1 MAGKENTNYIFRNMK
16 VYSSTEWLADN
27 KKKYCSVFDK
37 FDSSY
42 IYTEF
47 SFFNLDFKKKDW
59 DLKMEIVCRDQSKN
73 EICRLNCDRTV
84 SKNSNHLFVREGWR
98 THNIGSYW
106 QIGTYTWSAEIDG
119 K

>member
-84 SKNSNHLFVREGWR
+84 SKNSNLLFAREGWG

-106 QIGTYTWSAEIDG
+106 QIGTYTWSAKIDG